1 MINGC
6 DTSHWEGE
14 INWANMLS
22 KGFRFN
28 YSKATEGLYYTDPD
42 YKKDIQAAKAAGLL
56 VGSYHFFRAKDD
68 TLKQINRFCD
78 TIAGMPMDLPPVLDV
93 EEASPACGWANY
105 QTAIRL
111 ALQTIEQRTG
121 RKPMVYTSK
130 NFWNYTNNPKWA
142 GEYPLWVAHY
152 TTGGIPL
159 LPTGWSTW
167 TMWQYSEAGK
177 DIVNPYDGVDL
188 NYFNG
193 EWSDLLKFCGMA
205 PEPLEPPVVP
215 PVTGVEDRL
224 PAFLK
229 ELQALLE
236 KYG

>member
-1 MINGC
+1 
-6 DTSHWEGE
+6 
-14 INWANMLS
+14 
-22 KGFRFN
+22 
-28 YSKATEGLYYTDPD
+28 
-42 YKKDIQAAKAAGLL
+42 
-56 VGSYHFFRAKDD
+56 
-68 TLKQINRFCD
+68 
-78 TIAGMPMDLPPVLDV
+78 
-93 EEASPACGWANY
+93 
-105 QTAIRL
+105 
-111 ALQTIEQRTG
+111 
-121 RKPMVYTSK
+121 MVYTSK

-159 LPTGWSTW
+159 LPTGWTTW

-188 NYFNG
+188 NYYNG

-205 PEPLEPPVVP
+205 PEPLEPPAQ
-215 PVTGVEDRL
+215 TEDRL

-236 KYG
+236 KWSL

>member
-1 MINGC
+1 
-6 DTSHWEGE
+6 
-14 INWANMLS
+14 
-22 KGFRFN
+22 
-28 YSKATEGLYYTDPD
+28 
-42 YKKDIQAAKAAGLL
+42 
-56 VGSYHFFRAKDD
+56 
-68 TLKQINRFCD
+68 
-78 TIAGMPMDLPPVLDV
+78 
-93 EEASPACGWANY
+93 
-105 QTAIRL
+105 
-111 ALQTIEQRTG
+111 
-121 RKPMVYTSK
+121 
-130 NFWNYTNNPKWA
+130 
-142 GEYPLWVAHY
+142 
-152 TTGGIPL
+152 
-159 LPTGWSTW
+159 
-167 TMWQYSEAGK
+167 MWQYSEAGK